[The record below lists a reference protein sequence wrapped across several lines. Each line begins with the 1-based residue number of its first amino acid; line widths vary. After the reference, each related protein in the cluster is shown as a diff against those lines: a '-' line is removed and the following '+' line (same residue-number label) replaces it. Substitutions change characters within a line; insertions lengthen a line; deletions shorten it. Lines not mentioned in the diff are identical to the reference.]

1 MEKEREIN
9 DLATFFL
16 AKVWR
21 KSKVDLK
28 WCAKGIK
35 GGKVRRFASDD
46 DDRGKKEKKMD
57 KRNEYLAIKQ
67 KSKRKKD
74 L

>member
-1 MEKEREIN
+1 M
-9 DLATFFL
+9 
-16 AKVWR
+16 
-21 KSKVDLK
+21 
-28 WCAKGIK
+28 
-35 GGKVRRFASDD
+35 RRFASDD